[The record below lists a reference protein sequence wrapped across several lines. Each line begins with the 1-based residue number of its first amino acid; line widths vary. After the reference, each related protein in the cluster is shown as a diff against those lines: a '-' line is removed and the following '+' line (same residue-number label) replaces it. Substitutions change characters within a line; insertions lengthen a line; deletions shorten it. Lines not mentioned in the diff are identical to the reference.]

1 MTGTAF
7 VAEPATFFSTAVPI
21 GGEPNRTP
29 LNNFHIV
36 LIEPQESLN
45 IGSVAR
51 AMQNLGFSHLH
62 LVAPRGYD
70 RERACVTA
78 RDASVILDAMTL
90 HDSFPEAIDGMQEVV
105 GLALRKG
112 ENPAHYVSLPQWSE
126 KLPERVSRKT
136 ALVFGPEDD
145 DLRNEHLSLCRWV
158 VRIPTTAAYPS
169 FNLAQSVLLTLYE
182 ITRALPCEL
191 SVAALS
197 DAPTENAFMQFDRHL
212 DGVMAASGFVR
223 TGTPS
228 PVPALVKAL
237 FRRLDPTRHELGVL
251 LALFSRVHRNLTPP
265 PPPGGG

>member
-1 MTGTAF
+1 M
-7 VAEPATFFSTAVPI
+7 S
-21 GGEPNRTP
+21 RSKCWH
-29 LNNFHIV
+29 LLDNFHIV

-70 RERACVTA
+70 RARACVTA
-78 RDASVILDAMTL
+78 RDASVILDAMTV
-90 HDSFPEAIDGMQEVV
+90 HASFPEAIAGMQEVV

-126 KLPERVSRKT
+126 KLPQRVSRTT

-182 ITRALPCEL
+182 LTRALPREL
-191 SVAALS
+191 TVTALS
-197 DAPTENAFMQFDRHL
+197 DAPTENEFVQFDRHL
-212 DGVMAASGFVR
+212 DGVMEASGFVR

-237 FRRLDPTRHELGVL
+237 FRRLDPTRHELSIL
-251 LALFSRVHRNLTPP
+251 LALFSRVHSSLKRYP
-265 PPPGGG
+265 

>member
-1 MTGTAF
+1 M
-7 VAEPATFFSTAVPI
+7 
-21 GGEPNRTP
+21 NH
-29 LNNFHIV
+29 FHII

-78 RDASVILDAMTL
+78 RDASVILDTMTV
-90 HDSFPEAIDGMQEVV
+90 HESFTDALDGMQEVV

-126 KLPERVSRKT
+126 KLTERQGRTT

-145 DLRNEHLSLCRWV
+145 DLRHEHLNLCRWV

-182 ITRALPCEL
+182 ITRSLPAEP
-191 SVAALS
+191 VAAAVA
-197 DAPTENAFMQFDRHL
+197 DAPTENEYVQFDRHL

-223 TGTPS
+223 PGTPA
-228 PVPALVKAL
+228 PVPALVKSL
-237 FRRLDPTRHELGVL
+237 LRRCDPTRHELSVL
-251 LALFSRVHRNLTPP
+251 LALFSRVHRALLPP
-265 PPPGGG
+265 APSSRKPREEGEAEGVL

>member
-1 MTGTAF
+1 M
-7 VAEPATFFSTAVPI
+7 S
-21 GGEPNRTP
+21 RSKCWH
-29 LNNFHIV
+29 LLDNFHIV

-78 RDASVILDAMTL
+78 RDASVILDSMTT
-90 HDSFPEAIDGMQEVV
+90 HPSFPEAIDGMQEVV

-126 KLPERVSRKT
+126 KLPQRVSRTT

-182 ITRALPCEL
+182 LTRALPREL
-191 SVAALS
+191 TVTALS
-197 DAPTENAFMQFDRHL
+197 DAPTENEFVQFDRHL
-212 DGVMAASGFVR
+212 DGVMEASGFVR
-223 TGTPS
+223 TGTSS

-237 FRRLDPTRHELGVL
+237 FRRLDPTRHELSIL
-251 LALFSRVHRNLTPP
+251 LALFSRVHSSLKRYP
-265 PPPGGG
+265 